1 MTDRNVGGVHGRHE
15 SAGETRRMGE
25 GAVHPVGGDEEKTRA
40 FRGFHADMDLDEVR
54 RMNEADKTAVLDYLY
69 DDQPAREMPYQ
80 APVADSSSE
89 TVAFS
94 PYRGSRSTADASDAR
109 DPWGYGAPDGDAFDP
124 GYSDAGKTQ
133 VFAPAS
139 RNAAQ
144 GGLGEGRRGGYGS
157 DSYSEEPLHS
167 GASYVKAGSN
177 AQVVGY
183 SRKPVRESSPS
194 SDRRGRLGGK
204 SGRKG
209 RKGRRASGSEESFQN
224 PAVFG
229 QGAVS
234 GGRPARKRRG
244 CLGRLF
250 GSLLRLV
257 LVLAI
262 VAAVPLGF
270 FCVKLDQ
277 ALALTDA
284 ERSAIESELTPA
296 GIGKPYYTLILG
308 SDSREGTTSDYS
320 ERSDVIMLL
329 RVDPWGDQVTIV
341 SVPRDTP
348 YRMSDGSLV
357 KINETYNREGP
368 AGIIRAVSEVTG
380 APISHYAEI
389 GFSDLG
395 SIVDEIGGVT
405 VDVDRELGVND
416 ALTGE
421 WVTVSPGTQ
430 TLDGQQAQAYARAR
444 HEYVYDQDAYR
455 QRNDRNLLVA
465 IAEEIMGGDPLS
477 IPGEII
483 DVAGYVT
490 TDVKSCNLLGSAIPM
505 FLHPGK
511 TTVYSCSGPI
521 AGDINYES
529 GGLWLCY
536 EDPEGWANLM
546 SVVDAGED
554 PSSVSYGVE

>member
-1 MTDRNVGGVHGRHE
+1 MTEQNVGGVHGRHE

-25 GAVHPVGGDEEKTRA
+25 GAGRSAGGDEGKTVA
-40 FRGFHADMDLDEVR
+40 FGGAHAGLDWEEVR

-69 DDQPAREMPYQ
+69 DDQPVRERPYE
-80 APVADSSSE
+80 PPRADSSSE

-94 PYRGSRSTADASDAR
+94 PYRGSHSTASAPDNR
-109 DPWGYGAPDGDAFDP
+109 DPWGYGGSDGGAIDP
-124 GYSDAGKTQ
+124 GYPDAGKTQ

-139 RNAAQ
+139 RNGVQ
-144 GGLGEGRRGGYGS
+144 GASGANGYGYDGYS
-157 DSYSEEPLHS
+157 DEPLHS

-183 SRKPVRESSPS
+183 SKKPVRESSAS
-194 SDRRGRLGGK
+194 SSRRGRSGGK

-209 RKGRRASGSEESFQN
+209 RSGRRTSGDYASFQD

-234 GGRPARKRRG
+234 GGKSTRKRRG
-244 CLGRLF
+244 CLGRLA
-250 GSLLRLV
+250 GSLFRLV

-262 VAAVPLGF
+262 IAAVPLGF

-277 ALALTDA
+277 ALAFTDE
-284 ERSAIESELTPA
+284 ERNAIESELTPA
-296 GIGKPYYTLILG
+296 GFGQPYYTLILG

-320 ERSDVIMLL
+320 ERSDVIMLV
-329 RVDPWGDQVTIV
+329 RVDPLGDQVTLV
-341 SVPRDTP
+341 TVPRDTP
-348 YRMSDGSLV
+348 YRLSDGSLV
-357 KINETYNREGP
+357 KINETYNLEGP

-380 APISHYAEI
+380 VPISHYAEV
-389 GFSDLG
+389 GFSDLAA
-395 SIVDEIGGVT
+395 IVDSIGGVT
-405 VDVDRELGVND
+405 VDVDRELSAND

-421 WVTVSPGTQ
+421 WITVSPGTQ
-430 TLDGQQAQAYARAR
+430 TLNGQEALVYARAR

-455 QRNDRNLLVA
+455 QRNDRNLVTA
-465 IAEEIMGGDPLS
+465 IAGEIMGGDPLS
-477 IPGEII
+477 IPGDII

-490 TDVKSCNLLGSAIPM
+490 TDIRSYNLLGSAIPM

-554 PSSVSYGVE
+554 PSSVSYGV

>member
-1 MTDRNVGGVHGRHE
+1 M
-15 SAGETRRMGE
+15 SE
-25 GAVHPVGGDEEKTRA
+25 GAIKPVGGDEEKTRV
-40 FRGFHADMDLDEVR
+40 FRGFHADMDLEEVR
-54 RMNEADKTAVLDYLY
+54 RMNEEDKTAVLDYLY
-69 DDQPAREMPYQ
+69 DDQPILEKSYRPSS
-80 APVADSSSE
+80 ADGSSE
-89 TVAFS
+89 TVAFP
-94 PYRGSRSTADASDAR
+94 PYRGYGSAANASGTRDSWGYRASD
-109 DPWGYGAPDGDAFDP
+109 GDTFDP

-133 VFAPAS
+133 VFAPAP
-139 RNAAQ
+139 RNTVQ
-144 GGLGEGRRGGYGS
+144 DGREADGRNGYGS
-157 DSYSEEPLHS
+157 EAYQEEPPHS

-183 SRKPVRESSPS
+183 SRKPVRESSVS

-204 SGRKG
+204 SG
-209 RKGRRASGSEESFQN
+209 KGRRGRSASGDGASFQN
-224 PAVFG
+224 PAAFG
-229 QGAVS
+229 QGAVPS
-234 GGRPARKRRG
+234 GRKARRRRG
-244 CLGRLF
+244 CLGRLL
-250 GSLLRLV
+250 GALLS
-257 LVLAI
+257 LVLALAI
-262 VAAVPLGF
+262 IAAVPLGF

-277 ALALTDA
+277 ALALTDE
-284 ERSAIESELTPA
+284 ERNAIESELTPA
-296 GIGKPYYTLILG
+296 GIGQPYYALILG
-308 SDSREGTTSDYS
+308 SDSREGTTSDNS

-329 RVDPWGDQVTIV
+329 RVDPLGDQVTIV

-348 YRMSDGSLV
+348 YRLSDGSLV

-380 APISHYAEI
+380 VPISHYAEI

-395 SIVDEIGGVT
+395 SIVDTIGGVT
-405 VDVDRELGVND
+405 VDVDRELEVGD

-421 WVTVSPGTQ
+421 RITLSPGTQ
-430 TLDGQQAQAYARAR
+430 TLNGQQAQAYARAR

-455 QRNDRNLLVA
+455 QRNNRTLLMA
-465 IAEEIMGGDPLS
+465 MADEIASDDPLT

-490 TDVKSCNLLGSAIPM
+490 TDVKSYNLLCAAIPM
-505 FLHPGK
+505 LLHPGQ
-511 TTVYSCSGPI
+511 TTVYRCSGPI

>member
-1 MTDRNVGGVHGRHE
+1 M
-15 SAGETRRMGE
+15 SE
-25 GAVHPVGGDEEKTRA
+25 GAIKPIGGDEEKTRV

-69 DDQPAREMPYQ
+69 DDQPIRERSHRPSS
-80 APVADSSSE
+80 ADSSSE

-94 PYRGSRSTADASDAR
+94 PYRGSRSTADASDVR
-109 DPWGYGAPDGDAFDP
+109 DPWGYGTPDGDAFDP

-133 VFAPAS
+133 VFAPIS
-139 RNAAQ
+139 RNIAQ
-144 GGLGEGRRGGYGS
+144 GGLGVSGRSGYDS
-157 DSYSEEPLHS
+157 DGYSDEPPHS

-183 SRKPVRESSPS
+183 SRKPVRESSVS

-204 SGRKG
+204 SG
-209 RKGRRASGSEESFQN
+209 KGRRGRSTSGDGASFQN

-229 QGAVS
+229 QGAV
-234 GGRPARKRRG
+234 GGGSTRRRRG
-244 CLGRLF
+244 CLGRLL

-262 VAAVPLGF
+262 IAAVPLGF

-277 ALALTDA
+277 ALALTDE
-284 ERSAIESELTPA
+284 ERNAIESELTPA
-296 GIGKPYYTLILG
+296 GIGQPYYALILG

-329 RVDPWGDQVTIV
+329 RVDPLGDQVTIV

-348 YRMSDGSLV
+348 YRLSDGSLV

-380 APISHYAEI
+380 VPISHYAEI

-405 VDVDRELGVND
+405 VDVDRELGVTD
-416 ALTGE
+416 VLTGE

-430 TLDGQQAQAYARAR
+430 TLNGQEAQVYARAR

-465 IAEEIMGGDPLS
+465 IADEIMGGNPLS

-490 TDVKSCNLLGSAIPM
+490 TDVRSYNLLGSAIPM

>member
-1 MTDRNVGGVHGRHE
+1 MTDRNVGGMHVRRE

-25 GAVHPVGGDEEKTRA
+25 GALQPVGGDEEGTRV
-40 FRGFHADMDLDEVR
+40 FGGCHADLDLEEVR
-54 RMNEADKTAVLDYLY
+54 RMNEEDKTAVLDYLY
-69 DDQPAREMPYQ
+69 DDQPIREKPYR
-80 APVADSSSE
+80 PSSADSSSE
-89 TVAFS
+89 TVAFP
-94 PYRGSRSTADASDAR
+94 PYRGYGSAAHASGAR
-109 DPWGYGAPDGDAFDP
+109 DSWGYGASDGDAFDP

-139 RNAAQ
+139 RNTAQ
-144 GGLGEGRRGGYGS
+144 DGRKAGGRTRYGS
-157 DSYSEEPLHS
+157 DAYQEEPPHS

-183 SRKPVRESSPS
+183 SRKPERESSAS
-194 SDRRGRLGGK
+194 SDRRGFFGGR

-209 RKGRRASGSEESFQN
+209 ESGQKRSDDAAPFHD

-229 QGAVS
+229 QGAVPS
-234 GGRPARKRRG
+234 GRKARRRRG
-244 CLGRLF
+244 CLGRLL
-250 GSLLRLV
+250 GALLSLV

-262 VAAVPLGF
+262 IAAVPLGF

-296 GIGKPYYTLILG
+296 GIGKPYYALILG

-329 RVDPWGDQVTIV
+329 RIDPIGDQVTIV

-348 YRMSDGSLV
+348 YRLSDGSLV

-380 APISHYAEI
+380 VPISHYAEI

-395 SIVDEIGGVT
+395 SIVDTIGGVT
-405 VDVDRELGVND
+405 VDVDRELEVGD

-421 WVTVSPGTQ
+421 RITLSPGTQ
-430 TLDGQQAQAYARAR
+430 TLNGQQAQAYARAR

-455 QRNDRNLLVA
+455 QRNNRTLLMA
-465 IAEEIMGGDPLS
+465 MADEIASDDPLT

-483 DVAGYVT
+483 DVAEYVT
-490 TDVKSCNLLGSAIPM
+490 TDMKSYNLLCAAIPM
-505 FLHPGK
+505 LLHPGQ
-511 TTVYSCSGPI
+511 TTVYRCSGPI

-554 PSSVSYGVE
+554 PSSVSYEVE